1 MIKFVYIAS
10 LSIASF
16 LLFIFSKDKEEVE
29 CNNTARGK
37 VEIIQDSSHSF
48 LGVITDE
55 NKIFYPSS
63 MANEVVLAV
72 GQKILICYAVD
83 SSSYKSEAHPVP
95 VYIGSISYLS
105 K

>member
-10 LSIASF
+10 LSITSF
-16 LLFIFSKDKEEVE
+16 LLFIFSKDKEDIE
-29 CNNTARGK
+29 CNNIARGK
-37 VEIIQDSSHSF
+37 VEIIQDSSRSF
-48 LGVITDE
+48 LCVKTDE

-72 GQKILICYAVD
+72 GQKVVICYAVD
-83 SSSYKSEAHPVP
+83 SSLYKSEAHPIP
-95 VYIGSISYLS
+95 VYIGSVSYLN